1 MTCDSA
7 LEVCGAHSVHQ
18 VLDQRLTRPE
28 EVSDEEEKKE
38 EVAEEKVTLLD
49 ALKALEVARQCI
61 FQLDMEDKLEN
72 ELHRQTVNEKEIT
85 NNTY

>member
-28 EVSDEEEKKE
+28 EESDKEEA
-38 EVAEEKVTLLD
+38 EVAEGKVTFLD
-49 ALKALEVARQCI
+49 ALKALEVARQCM

-72 ELHRQTVNEKEIT
+72 ELHR
-85 NNTY
+85 